1 MRTKNL
7 AIIMALGA
15 LTLSSCSSMHRGT
28 ESSASVASVPA
39 DGSTSPTGAVSQ
51 EQVGVPEAVLSRFTS
66 GWPDASTMAAK
77 KLLTKY
83 GEPTESTPSMLVWK
97 GIAPFRRITVFR
109 EEVVHRFP
117 LLHKDVIEHVVGY
130 KIPADKTDE
139 LTRFDGSILI
149 DRTRGELAAR
159 GDDEAMNFVALNL
172 ATDIINGKRSADSA
186 RIEFGKVAVDFLNGN
201 KSVLSQNLQFV
212 AQTNTSDP
220 DQSTKFKWAQAE
232 EARPVNQSGQEN
244 KKGLIKQSQQELAE

>member
-7 AIIMALGA
+7 AIIVAFGA
-15 LTLSSCSSMHRGT
+15 LTLSSCSSMQRGNSQST
-28 ESSASVASVPA
+28 VAAVPT
-39 DGSTSPTGAVSQ
+39 DGTAGPSGAVSQ
-51 EQVGVPEAVLSRFTS
+51 EQPGSVPEAVLSRYTS
-66 GWPDASTMAAK
+66 GWPDASAMAAK

-83 GEPTESTPSMLVWK
+83 GEPTESTSSMLVWK
-97 GIAPFRRITVFR
+97 GIAPFRRITVYR

-117 LLHKDVIEHVVGY
+117 LLHKDVIEHVVAY
-130 KIPADKTDE
+130 KIPTDKADE
-139 LTRFDGSILI
+139 LTKFDGSILF

-172 ATDIINGKRSADSA
+172 ATDIINGKRSADNA
-186 RIEFGKVAVDFLNGN
+186 RIEFGKIAVDFLNGN
-201 KSVLSQNLQFV
+201 KSVLTQNLQFV

-220 DQSTKFKWAQAE
+220 DQSSKFKWAQAE

-244 KKGLIKQSQQELAE
+244 KKVLLKQSQEELAE